1 MTSTAPRRVAFYSH
15 DTQGLGHIRRN
26 IVLAAAIVAAEP
38 DTDVLL
44 ITGNPEAATLP
55 LPPNTDIATLPT
67 IRKDS
72 SGAYA
77 TRAMSSSL
85 ELVLDVR
92 ASIIEGALAAF
103 APDLLV
109 VDKVALGV
117 RGELEPA
124 LRTLRALGTT
134 RTVLGLREVLDT
146 PEVAVREWEAAATTD
161 AVEAYYDEVWV
172 YGDPDVYDPVAE
184 YSLPAAVA
192 AKVRYTGYLGHGRT
206 TGTRTRTRPTA
217 RIRPPAQPYV
227 LCLVG
232 GGQDGHDL
240 ADAFVHA
247 PLPAGHA
254 GVVLTGPFMRREVRE
269 HLRAVAAAQPG
280 MTLLEFVPDADEFIA
295 GAAAVVSMAGYN
307 SVCELLAARARTL
320 LAPRINPRA
329 EQLVRAARLA
339 ELGLVD
345 VVEPHELTP
354 AAVAAWT
361 AAAVHAGRPHGAEVD
376 LDGLRRVPTLA
387 AALAFG
393 PAPEAVPS
401 AA

>member
-1 MTSTAPRRVAFYSH
+1 MTSRTAPQRVAFYSH

-26 IVLAAAIVAAEP
+26 IVLAAALVAAEP

-44 ITGNPEAATLP
+44 LTGNPEAAALA

-67 IRKDS
+67 VRKDDD
-72 SGAYA
+72 GCYA
-77 TRAMSSSL
+77 TRSLNSPL

-92 ASIIEGALAAF
+92 ASIIDAALAAF

-109 VDKVALGV
+109 VDKVPLGV

-146 PEVAVREWEAAATTD
+146 AHVARREWASARTTE
-161 AVEAYYDEVWV
+161 AVEAYYDAVWV
-172 YGDPDVYDPVAE
+172 YGDPAVYDPVVE
-184 YSLPAAVA
+184 YGLPASVA
-192 AKVRYTGYLGHGRT
+192 RKVTYTGYLANGRGE
-206 TGTRTRTRPTA
+206 GTRSHVDA
-217 RIRPPAQPYV
+217 RFRPPAQPYV

-240 ADAFVHA
+240 ADAFIHA

-254 GVVLTGPFMRREVRE
+254 GVVLTGPFMDRGVRDS
-269 HLRAVAAAQPG
+269 LRAAAAARPG
-280 MTLLEFVPDADEFIA
+280 MTLLEFVPDAAELVD

-307 SVCELLAARARTL
+307 SVCELLAARVRTL
-320 LAPRINPRA
+320 LAPRTVPRA
-329 EQLVRAARLA
+329 EQLVRALRLQ

-345 VVEPHELTP
+345 VLEPRELSP
-354 AAVAAWT
+354 AALATWT
-361 AAAVHAGRPHGAEVD
+361 AAAVHAGPVLGRPVD
-376 LDGLRRVPTLA
+376 LDGLRRVPGLA
-387 AALAFG
+387 AALTTAG
-393 PAPEAVPS
+393 WVS
-401 AA
+401 HAA